1 MKRAA
6 LLVGAWLCIAQA
18 NAASQFGVEVYPAAK
33 ADAAVAKSLNKHM
46 NMNIKNVA
54 TYRTSDSVSKV
65 AEFYKKKKPLKE
77 QPGTSKE
84 GAMFTGKGVT
94 VTIQNPW
101 MDMDSGNIMKDTLI
115 SIVKN

>member
-1 MKRAA
+1 
-6 LLVGAWLCIAQA
+6 
-18 NAASQFGVEVYPAAK
+18 
-33 ADAAVAKSLNKHM
+33 M
-46 NMNIKNVA
+46 NMKNVA

-65 AEFYKKKKPLKE
+65 AEFYKKRSLKE

-101 MDMDSGNIMKDTLI
+101 MDMGSGKIKTPGTRPA
-115 SIVKN
+115 

>member
-1 MKRAA
+1 M
-6 LLVGAWLCIAQA
+6 
-18 NAASQFGVEVYPAAK
+18 AK
-33 ADAAVAKSLNKHM
+33 ALNKQM
-46 NMNIKNVA
+46 NMKNVA

-65 AEFYKKKKPLKE
+65 AEFYKKRSLKE

-101 MDMDSGNIMKDTLI
+101 MDMGSGKIKTPGTRPA
-115 SIVKN
+115 